1 MAEHPLS
8 ERLRGRLMLALY
20 RSGRQAEALAAYRE
34 ARRMLVDELGIE
46 PSRIFASSSRRSCVR
61 RRRSGGT
68 AGGHRHGEGAPPQG
82 HVPVADLAGSAQ
94 LGELL
99 DPEILRPLLLRCH
112 RAMRTSCEA
121 YGGAVRDS
129 SDERVVAVF
138 GAPVA
143 HEDDALRAVLAAVR
157 YARSWPS

>member
-1 MAEHPLS
+1 
-8 ERLRGRLMLALY
+8 MLALY

-46 PSRIFASSSRRSCVR
+46 PSQDLRELEQAILRQEAGAPVAPQEPTATARALR
-61 RRRSGGT
+61 RRVT
-68 AGGHRHGEGAPPQG
+68 CL
-82 HVPVADLAGSAQ
+82 VADLAGSAQ

-138 GAPVA
+138 GAPR
-143 HEDDALRAVLAAVR
+143 RARARTPCAQCWQPSR